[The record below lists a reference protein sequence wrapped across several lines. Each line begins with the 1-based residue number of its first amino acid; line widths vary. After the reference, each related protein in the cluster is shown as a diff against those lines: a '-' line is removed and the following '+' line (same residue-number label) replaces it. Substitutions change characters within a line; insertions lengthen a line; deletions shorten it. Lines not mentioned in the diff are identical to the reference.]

1 MVTGAYRDLFVAIA
15 GAAGALTGLLFVAL
29 SVAPRPRMAQH
40 PNVIRQVR
48 AAAALVAFTNALAV
62 SLFGLVPHNVIG
74 YPAAVA
80 GVVGLLFALGGLRSI
95 LADPVARPRA
105 RSQIGLILLLLAA
118 FGVEIVAGIIVAVNP
133 HETVSIDVIGNVLV
147 ASLLIGVAR
156 SWELVGDRDT
166 GISASIAALAGHE
179 RHLGG
184 SVAGPADV
192 PRDDDAVPSG
202 EVAPA
207 GEVVSPGEAIP
218 AGEAVLPGE
227 AIPAGEAVLPGEAIP
242 AGEAV
247 ACQVKPSR
255 RGKPSARRNRPAG
268 GGSFARGRS
277 LAGGGGLAERR
288 GWPRRPGGRCRAVLP
303 PELSIL
309 PQAGTRSGFRVS
321 VIGR

>member
-1 MVTGAYRDLFVAIA
+1 MVNGTYRDLFVAIA

-62 SLFGLVPHNVIG
+62 SLFGLVPHNLIG

-80 GVVGLLFALGGLRSI
+80 GAVGLLFVFGGLRSI
-95 LADPVARPRA
+95 LADPASRQRV

-118 FGVEIVAGIIVAVNP
+118 FGVEVVAGIIAAANP
-133 HETVSIDVIGNVLV
+133 HEKVPIAVIGNVLV

-192 PRDDDAVPSG
+192 PRDDDAPPPG
-202 EVAPA
+202 EGAW
-207 GEVVSPGEAIP
+207 PGEA
-218 AGEAVLPGE
+218 ASRGEAAPPGDPARPGE
-227 AIPAGEAVLPGEAIP
+227 AAPPGDPARPGGAAPPAGA
-242 AGEAV
+242 AGH
-247 ACQVKPSR
+247 
-255 RGKPSARRNRPAG
+255 GGPAG
-268 GGSFARGRS
+268 G
-277 LAGGGGLAERR
+277 AG
-288 GWPRRPGGRCRAVLP
+288 PSS
-303 PELSIL
+303 PE
-309 PQAGTRSGFRVS
+309 G
-321 VIGR
+321 